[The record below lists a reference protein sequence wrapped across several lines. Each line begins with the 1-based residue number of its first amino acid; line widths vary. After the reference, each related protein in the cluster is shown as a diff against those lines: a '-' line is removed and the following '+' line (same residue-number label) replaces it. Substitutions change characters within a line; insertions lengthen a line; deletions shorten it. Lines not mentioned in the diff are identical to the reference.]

1 MLQDSRT
8 GKDFLD
14 KAPKTQEIKA
24 KLDKCNYI
32 KLKGCP
38 AKEATKSVETAK
50 LGGQEVQAVHLAA
63 LELKNSLPK
72 RGKS

>member
-32 KLKGCP
+32 KLKGCT
-38 AKEATKSVETAK
+38 AQEATKSGDSQA
-50 LGGQEVQAVHLAA
+50 GGQEVQAAHLAA